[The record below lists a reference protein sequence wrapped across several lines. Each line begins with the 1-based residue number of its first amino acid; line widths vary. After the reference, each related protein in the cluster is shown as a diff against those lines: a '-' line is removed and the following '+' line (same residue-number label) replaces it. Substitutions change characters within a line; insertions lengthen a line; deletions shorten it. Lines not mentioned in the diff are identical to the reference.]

1 MAVQKR
7 LQSQRRQS
15 LLGRKTDR
23 EWEISRH
30 VEGAGRIWSHRIQ
43 DGIRSPFQSGRRAP
57 DPKNSVPDRFK
68 EADHLRHDSVG
79 RSTTAVYIDP
89 ANRSSSTYIT
99 STPGLSCP
107 ECLLVHFAKCSSS
120 SPKRASHGQLRPS
133 AAAAAAKDAALTVEP
148 ATIYPELDR
157 YRDCSADRVRNIDAP
172 PNRLAVQDG
181 PPQTPSSIFFSGSS
195 SSQISGSP
203 STRLSE
209 SPGPGPYSR
218 DTTPTSISSQSPPIF
233 FSSSSRLKDV
243 ELLNRPPVTWM
254 RANEAK
260 DPSNNGLASVRE
272 SMTSSSSGSTVRAAE
287 RNTKNRLS
295 ASLPPSP
302 PERKSSQNVAKS
314 RFYSGTVRSA
324 QRPGELSPP
333 ARPSL
338 SSRTRPPRRPS
349 RDGTQDIASQPSE
362 PVCVIQS
369 KLSSVPRSF
378 DRQASEP
385 TLSRPRLGSLPQV
398 SRNTSTPQLPT
409 VRDKSSSKAE
419 GARSVADQPKKL
431 ANPVGASRPNYQAP
445 SPKSGTSSFTTRFP
459 FFGRKKTAPEG
470 VVEDDRPDGSRQK
483 KAGRKGPV
491 AGTGHEGYGR
501 VGFVRRRSSSSSS
514 TAGKSAEPQPSP
526 ANRDSFLA
534 DRVHPVVIAGGEVVD
549 NQNTP
554 VSSPESEKASP
565 QRRSTSQSR
574 ALPKKPSRI
583 SRWPTVGLHD
593 DSSTLSNPFES
604 RNNADDA
611 QTPKPSLAFRRSL
624 QRLRS
629 SPDNPLRLPQPIKVD
644 VAVSAS
650 PPLTSID
657 ASVASDESRFQLRK
671 EVSCGSNSY
680 PAAKKAQ
687 KRDRLPRKWNFF
699 GRSHSRLKM
708 RENGEEVKAAVV
720 AVDRKRVAYYAMMEQ
735 DDGRLGSVRDEPD
748 SSSPN
753 LVSAHNTVENQS
765 QVRPPCAGNEPP
777 PPPPPPP
784 RSNPPVSSRPSRLPQ
799 VGRIPKV
806 VPSHAASPAF
816 CRPFRSSGQAFPSI
830 SPGVYDPES
839 IATGPTPPRSS
850 TPTTAAAAGVGS
862 CHEFVFKLS
871 PDVGEFLTLSPR
883 QQQSDEATDSSSSGS
898 RGVRLFA
905 DATAVIPEPNDPLDE
920 DEIWDEYNDLLDE
933 GAARRFLTSMLPAD
947 DSSRRTDLH
956 DGVST
961 DKRKT
966 ACSHSTS
973 GSADMTER
981 IRRAFRPHA
990 ENRLSSASDRT
1001 MFTDCSAISDDESP
1015 WAQVNLRVGSMTVSK
1030 WLTFGHV
1037 LFSDIRHELDSG
1049 NVSILVVDGLGN
1061 DDWSFYAAET
1071 YPKASFY
1078 NLSPRAALS
1087 AEMQKSPSS
1096 FPLSPANHH
1105 QVQYMSHLDKFPFAP
1120 QSFNCVVY
1128 RFPVAGPES
1137 HYRNIINE
1145 ARRVLVP
1152 GGLIELSVLDADLN
1166 SMGNRGRR
1174 AVRCLKE
1181 RIHAEAGDV
1190 NLSSTADLVLRLL
1203 GKACFSNIRVAR
1215 VGVPVASSIT
1225 RPEMMGNKAKQQQ
1238 QQQQRHGPSLADM
1251 MKDDSPMADESITK
1265 LVTRVGRWW
1274 YTRCYEK
1281 VASSSSSSS
1290 SSSSPSSSGS
1300 IWLSKQLLSECEEL
1314 GTSLK
1319 LMVCCARA
1327 PDRVPSV

>member
-1 MAVQKR
+1 MGSHA
-7 LQSQRRQS
+7 QSASWSTSPSPTCGRTAAS
-15 LLGRKTDR
+15 GLMMNKNKAAHLGR
-23 EWEISRH
+23 EL
-30 VEGAGRIWSHRIQ
+30 
-43 DGIRSPFQSGRRAP
+43 SGLPR
-57 DPKNSVPDRFK
+57 
-68 EADHLRHDSVG
+68 
-79 RSTTAVYIDP
+79 
-89 ANRSSSTYIT
+89 
-99 STPGLSCP
+99 
-107 ECLLVHFAKCSSS
+107 CSSS

-133 AAAAAAKDAALTVEP
+133 AVVAASAKDTALTVEP
-148 ATIYPELDR
+148 ATTTTTIYPELDR
-157 YRDCSADRVRNIDAP
+157 YRDCSADRVRNVDLLP
-172 PNRLAVQDG
+172 PHRLAAQDG

-218 DTTPTSISSQSPPIF
+218 DTTPTSFSSQSPPNF
-233 FSSSSRLKDV
+233 FFSSSRLKDV
-243 ELLNRPPVTWM
+243 EQLNRPPVTWM

-260 DPSNNGLASVRE
+260 DPSNGLASVRE

-287 RNTKNRLS
+287 KNTKNRLS
-295 ASLPPSP
+295 AQLPPSP
-302 PERKSSQNVAKS
+302 PERKSSHNVTKS
-314 RFYSGTVRSA
+314 RLYSGNVRST
-324 QRPGELSPP
+324 QRPELSPP
-333 ARPSL
+333 SRPSL
-338 SSRTRPPRRPS
+338 SSRTGPPRRPS
-349 RDGTQDIASQPSE
+349 RDGTQDIAPQPSE

-398 SRNTSTPQLPT
+398 GRNTSTPQLTT

-419 GARSVADQPKKL
+419 GAPRSVAEPKKPVS
-431 ANPVGASRPNYQAP
+431 NPGGTTRSNQAP
-445 SPKSGTSSFTTRFP
+445 SPKAGTSSFTTRFP
-459 FFGRKKTAPEG
+459 FFGRKKPAPEG
-470 VVEDDRPDGSRQK
+470 VVEDDRGESSRQK

-514 TAGKSAEPQPSP
+514 TVGKSAEPQPSP
-526 ANRDSFLA
+526 GNRDSFFA

-565 QRRSTSQSR
+565 RRRSTSQSR
-574 ALPKKPSRI
+574 ALPSKPSRI
-583 SRWPTVGLHD
+583 SRWPTVGLVETPHD
-593 DSSTLSNPFES
+593 DSSNLSNPFDS
-604 RNNADDA
+604 SNNADA
-611 QTPKPSLAFRRSL
+611 QTSKPSLAFRRSL

-644 VAVSAS
+644 VPVSAS

-657 ASVASDESRFQLRK
+657 ASIASDESRFQLRK
-671 EVSCGSNSY
+671 EVSCGSNDSY
-680 PAAKKAQ
+680 PAAKKPP

-699 GRSHSRLKM
+699 GRSHSRLRE

-720 AVDRKRVAYYAMMEQ
+720 AVDRKRVAYYAMMEH
-735 DDGRLGSVRDEPD
+735 DDGRLGSVRDEPASSLNPD
-748 SSSPN
+748 ST
-753 LVSAHNTVENQS
+753 HMTGENQS
-765 QVRPPCAGNEPP
+765 PTSQVPPPPPWAGNEPKL
-777 PPPPPPP
+777 P
-784 RSNPPVSSRPSRLPQ
+784 RSNPPPASSRPSRLP
-799 VGRIPKV
+799 
-806 VPSHAASPAF
+806 
-816 CRPFRSSGQAFPSI
+816 
-830 SPGVYDPES
+830 
-839 IATGPTPPRSS
+839 
-850 TPTTAAAAGVGS
+850 
-862 CHEFVFKLS
+862 
-871 PDVGEFLTLSPR
+871 
-883 QQQSDEATDSSSSGS
+883 QQSDEATDSSSSGS
-898 RGVRLFA
+898 RAVRLFA

-947 DSSRRTDLH
+947 DSCRRTELQ
-956 DGVST
+956 GGGGST

-966 ACSHSTS
+966 TSTILSSAPSHSTS

-981 IRRAFRPHA
+981 LRRAFRPHPPQVSTTAAAA

-1037 LFSDIRHELDSG
+1037 LFSDIRHDLDSG

-1071 YPKASFY
+1071 YPRASFY

-1087 AEMQKSPSS
+1087 PEMRKSPSS

-1174 AVRCLKE
+1174 AIRCLKE
-1181 RIHAEAGDV
+1181 RIHGEAGDV

-1203 GKACFSNIRVAR
+1203 GKAGFSSIRVAR

-1225 RPEMMGNKAKQQQ
+1225 RPEMTGNK
-1238 QQQQRHGPSLADM
+1238 QQQRHGPSLADM

-1281 VASSSSSSS
+1281 VASSSSSASR
-1290 SSSSPSSSGS
+1290 SSPSEGGGSGS

>member
-1 MAVQKR
+1 MGSHA
-7 LQSQRRQS
+7 QSASWSTSPSPSCGRTAAS
-15 LLGRKTDR
+15 GLTSKNKAHLGR
-23 EWEISRH
+23 ES
-30 VEGAGRIWSHRIQ
+30 
-43 DGIRSPFQSGRRAP
+43 SGLPR
-57 DPKNSVPDRFK
+57 
-68 EADHLRHDSVG
+68 
-79 RSTTAVYIDP
+79 
-89 ANRSSSTYIT
+89 
-99 STPGLSCP
+99 
-107 ECLLVHFAKCSSS
+107 CSSS

-133 AAAAAAKDAALTVEP
+133 AAKDAALTVEP
-148 ATIYPELDR
+148 AIIYPELDR
-157 YRDCSADRVRNIDAP
+157 YRDCSADRVRNVDAP
-172 PNRLAVQDG
+172 PNRLATQDG
-181 PPQTPSSIFFSGSS
+181 PPQTPSSVFFFGSS

-233 FSSSSRLKDV
+233 FSSNRLKDV
-243 ELLNRPPVTWM
+243 EQLNRPPVTWM

-260 DPSNNGLASVRE
+260 DPSSGLASVRE

-287 RNTKNRLS
+287 KNTKNRLS
-295 ASLPPSP
+295 SSLPPSP
-302 PERKSSQNVAKS
+302 PERKSSQKQAKS
-314 RFYSGTVRSA
+314 RLYSGTVRPS
-324 QRPGELSPP
+324 QRPELSPP
-333 ARPSL
+333 TRPSL
-338 SSRTRPPRRPS
+338 SPRTGPPRRPS
-349 RDGTQDIASQPSE
+349 RDGTQDIAPQPSE

-378 DRQASEP
+378 ERQASEP
-385 TLSRPRLGSLPQV
+385 TLSRPRLGSLPHAG
-398 SRNTSTPQLPT
+398 RNTSTPQL
-409 VRDKSSSKAE
+409 VAGREKSSSKAE
-419 GARSVADQPKKL
+419 GARSVAEQKK
-431 ANPVGASRPNYQAP
+431 PVTSAGASRSNQAP
-445 SPKSGTSSFTTRFP
+445 SPKTGTSSFTTRFP

-470 VVEDDRPDGSRQK
+470 TVEDDRSESSRQK

-491 AGTGHEGYGR
+491 ARTGHEGYGR
-501 VGFVRRRSSSSSS
+501 VGFARRRSSSSSS
-514 TAGKSAEPQPSP
+514 TVGKPAEPQPSP
-526 ANRDSFLA
+526 VKRDSFFA

-554 VSSPESEKASP
+554 VSSPESEKTSP

-574 ALPKKPSRI
+574 ALPNKPSRI
-583 SRWPTVGLHD
+583 SRWPTVGSAEPTYD
-593 DSSTLSNPFES
+593 ASSTLSNPFES
-604 RNNADDA
+604 SNNADT
-611 QTPKPSLAFRRSL
+611 QSSKPSLAFRRSM

-629 SPDNPLRLPQPIKVD
+629 SPDNPIRLPQPIKVD
-644 VAVSAS
+644 VPVSAS

-657 ASVASDESRFQLRK
+657 ASIASDESRFQLRK
-671 EVSCGSNSY
+671 EISCGSNDSY
-680 PAAKKAQ
+680 PAAKKPQ

-699 GRSHSRLKM
+699 GRSHSRQKM

-735 DDGRLGSVRDEPD
+735 DEGKPGSVRDD
-748 SSSPN
+748 QASSLNLSCMLNTGENPSP
-753 LVSAHNTVENQS
+753 TS
-765 QVRPPCAGNEPP
+765 QVPPPCAINDPK
-777 PPPPPPP
+777 PP
-784 RSNPPVSSRPSRLPQ
+784 RNNPPGTTRPSRLPQ

-806 VPSHAASPAF
+806 VPSQVPVSSPAF
-816 CRPFRSSGQAFPSI
+816 SRPFRSSGQAFPTI
-830 SPGVYDPES
+830 SPSVYDPES

-850 TPTTAAAAGVGS
+850 TPTTEAAAS
-862 CHEFVFKLS
+862 SSHECVFKLS
-871 PDVGEFLTLSPR
+871 PEVGEFLTLSPR
-883 QQQSDEATDSSSSGS
+883 QQSDEATDSSSSGS

-933 GAARRFLTSMLPAD
+933 GAARRFLTSTLPAD
-947 DSSRRTDLH
+947 ETSRRMDIR
-956 DGVST
+956 GSRST
-961 DKRKT
+961 DKRRT
-966 ACSHSTS
+966 TSTLLSNALSHSTS

-981 IRRAFRPHA
+981 IRRAFRPHPPQGTTTTTTTT
-990 ENRLSSASDRT
+990 ENRLSTASNRT

-1037 LFSDIRHELDSG
+1037 LFSDIRHELDTR

-1087 AEMQKSPSS
+1087 AEMRKSPSS

-1181 RIHAEAGDV
+1181 RIHGEAGDV

-1203 GKACFSNIRVAR
+1203 GKAGFSSIRVAR
-1215 VGVPVASSIT
+1215 VGVPVASSIS
-1225 RPEMMGNKAKQQQ
+1225 RPEVESKTDL
-1238 QQQQRHGPSLADM
+1238 QRHGPSLAEM

-1281 VASSSSSSS
+1281 VASSASTTASSSSQEGG
-1290 SSSSPSSSGS
+1290 GS